1 MELRQL
7 EHFIAVAE
15 ARHFTKAAG
24 TLNISQS
31 GLSASIRALESELGT
46 ELFLRSTRRVELTQA
61 GQALFAESVRTIAS
75 AAAARDAVTA
85 VKGVLSG
92 TLSVGSEQC
101 LGVCHLPAEL
111 ATFRTRHP
119 GVGVRLG
126 FAGSARLLEDV
137 AAGRIDVA
145 LIAECGLTPLGV
157 TVRRVSS
164 EPFTVLCSPSH
175 PFAAR
180 RSLTL
185 ADIADETIVGF
196 QSEWGA
202 QVLVARALAG
212 IGVSQRVELE
222 TNDVPSLLDLVE
234 HGLGIAVVPEHF
246 SQKRPSALA
255 SVPLDSPG
263 LEWSVG
269 IATAGVVSPAARAFL
284 TQLDTTALAA

>member
-15 ARHFTKAAG
+15 ARHFTKAASA
-24 TLNISQS
+24 LNISQS

-61 GQALFAESVRTIAS
+61 GHALFTESVRTVAS

-101 LGVCHLPAEL
+101 LGVCDLPAEL

-119 GVGVRLG
+119 GVGVRLS
-126 FAGSARLLEDV
+126 FAGSTRLLDEV
-137 AAGRIDVA
+137 AAGRIDIA

-157 TVRRVSS
+157 AVRRVSS

-175 PFAAR
+175 PFATA

-185 ADIADETIVGF
+185 GDVADETLIGF
-196 QSEWGA
+196 QGEWGA
-202 QVLVARALAG
+202 QVLVARALAA
-212 IGVSQRVELE
+212 IGVPQRVELE
-222 TNDVPSLLDLVE
+222 TNDVSSLLDLVQ

-246 SQKRPSALA
+246 SAKRPKALV
-255 SVPLDSPG
+255 SVPLNAPG

-269 IATAGVVSPAARAFL
+269 LATAGVVSPAARSFL
-284 TQLDTTALAA
+284 GQLNASALAA